1 MTSLVYR
8 LAMRYTLLFLLAF
21 SNLQLALASLYP
33 THPTSDTNM
42 SPGPAKVTWK
52 DTHSRPLLREMG
64 LLSIDLC
71 TTDGVR
77 SHYFPLKPF

>member
-8 LAMRYTLLFLLAF
+8 LGMRYTLLFLLAF

-33 THPTSDTNM
+33 TRPTSDTNM

-52 DTHSRPLLREMG
+52 DTHSRPRLREMG
-64 LLSIDLC
+64 PLSIDLC